1 MLTKCQPARLLSL
14 LVIIIL
20 TGLSLP
26 VQSAPL
32 DLAPYLQRLISDQQE
47 ISLDQARASTQ
58 WVSIR
63 GETHLG
69 RQIPEQWIYVDLT
82 PHISNKNPQLLE
94 FLMVQLDRIDAY
106 FYHNNQ
112 LVEHYISGDSVP
124 FSLRPIEHK
133 KLLFPIPNIEPKK
146 AHNTEPKNTP
156 NTVSVTGINS
166 TPEKIEVYFKIYS
179 EGVTNIPSTLWNTK
193 GFLIYDKLDSIWNGF
208 FFGGIIILFIYHALL
223 FIKLWKMDILAY
235 LFLMTTI
242 LFFTATKWGYG
253 IYLWPENTTVSNI
266 AIPVMAI
273 LANAGSLLF
282 FYFFLSVNKTNV
294 FINRY
299 TIALLAATVPMLV
312 LAVTLPLGS
321 SIVFILINAFIVFV
335 SLTLLSLYLW
345 IKGLVVARYYFI
357 AIIPILMAALVII
370 SELIGLISSNYIT
383 VNIGELATLTSLCL
397 LAMAVAYKISDK
409 QTQSEQQ
416 IMRLN
421 EDLENKVIART
432 HELNTSL
439 DELKTTQNQLIE
451 AEKMAALTSLV
462 AGVAHEINTPLGV
475 GITATTS
482 LKENADKFKINYQ
495 ANDLSRTDMEGFLD
509 TAYDALEL
517 IENSFTRAS
526 QQVKSFKEITIE
538 QSNSE
543 THSLNM
549 KEHIHNAFIHIK
561 PIIVNHTPNLH
572 IECSDTLEINSIS
585 NLFIQVF
592 VNLMSNSV
600 QHGFNKDQQGNIY
613 IKINTE
619 ENKLHINYSD
629 DGKGLSEKKI
639 SDIFNPFNTSNR
651 SGGQIGLGTT
661 ITYNIITQALQGTIS
676 CEKPED
682 SGLSYH
688 IEIPAEIIVG

>member
-1 MLTKCQPARLLSL
+1 MLTGYQPVRLLSL

-20 TGLSLP
+20 AGLSLP
-26 VQSAPL
+26 AQSLSTTSKERIQAKI

-58 WVSIR
+58 WASIR
-63 GETHLG
+63 GETNLG
-69 RQIPEQWIYVDLT
+69 LLQPQQWIYLDLT
-82 PHISNKNPQLLE
+82 PHISNKDPQLLE
-94 FLMVQLDRIDAY
+94 FLLVQLDRIDAY
-106 FYHNNQ
+106 FYRNNQ

-124 FSLRPIEHK
+124 FSIRPIKHK
-133 KLLFPIPNIEPKK
+133 NLLFPLPNKEPNK
-146 AHNTEPKNTP
+146 
-156 NTVSVTGINS
+156 VSIRDANS
-166 TPEKIEVYFKIYS
+166 TPEKVEVYFKIYS
-179 EGVTNIPSTLWNTK
+179 EGSTNISSTLWNTK
-193 GFLIYDKLDSIWNGF
+193 DFLIYDNFDSIWNGF
-208 FFGGIIILFIYHALL
+208 FFGSIVILFIYHALL

-235 LFLMTTI
+235 LFSMTTI
-242 LFFTATKWGYG
+242 LLFTATKWGYG
-253 IYLWPENTTVSNI
+253 IYIWPENTALSNI
-266 AIPVMAI
+266 AIPVTLI
-273 LANAGSLLF
+273 LANIGTLFF
-282 FYFFLSVNKTNV
+282 FYFFLSINKTNT

-299 TIALLAATVPMLV
+299 TIALLVASVPLFV
-312 LAVTLPLGS
+312 LAVSLPPGN
-321 SIVFILINAFIVFV
+321 SIVFIIIYGFIAFV
-335 SLTLLSLYLW
+335 SITLLALYLW
-345 IKGLVVARYYFI
+345 INEQPVARYYFI
-357 AIIPILMAALVII
+357 AIIPTLMAGLVIT
-370 SELIGLISSNYIT
+370 SNLIGLIPSNYVT
-383 VNIGELATLTSLCL
+383 VNISELATLTSLCL

-439 DELKTTQNQLIE
+439 DELKATQNQLIE
-451 AEKMAALTSLV
+451 TEKMAALTSLV